1 LLGCRKFNRLSEL
14 EGVPEYTT
22 NLERILSIGQL
33 YPYTKRRSMSLPTI
47 NQIVEGPNPLGF
59 SGTGPY
65 EPSIA
70 SSASSS
76 QASIFSEA
84 ASAQSSVASS
94 ISDDFR
100 SSQEDVRDHYCAP
113 AQQPQNYSKVAAH
126 LSQASQ
132 QQLSYADVTSVPSQ
146 QRQHPRR
153 CSSAKYQRPPPL
165 VRQADRKV
173 NFVDNLVGK
182 QQSP

>member
-1 LLGCRKFNRLSEL
+1 
-14 EGVPEYTT
+14 
-22 NLERILSIGQL
+22 
-33 YPYTKRRSMSLPTI
+33 MSLSTVS
-47 NQIVEGPNPLGF
+47 QIIEGSDPLP
-59 SGTGPY
+59 SQRTGPY

-76 QASIFSEA
+76 QTSIFSDA
-84 ASAQSSVASS
+84 VSAQSSVASS
-94 ISDDFR
+94 VSDDFR
-100 SSQEDVRDHYCAP
+100 SGQEDARDRYCAP
-113 AQQPQNYSKVAAH
+113 AQLQHKYIANAQ
-126 LSQASQ
+126 LSQACQQQ

-153 CSSAKYQRPPPL
+153 SSLAKHQRPPPL

-182 QQSP
+182 F

>member
-1 LLGCRKFNRLSEL
+1 
-14 EGVPEYTT
+14 
-22 NLERILSIGQL
+22 
-33 YPYTKRRSMSLPTI
+33 MSLPTVS
-47 NQIVEGPNPLGF
+47 QIIEGSKPMGF
-59 SGTGPY
+59 QGTGPY

-76 QASIFSEA
+76 QTSIFSDA

-100 SSQEDVRDHYCAP
+100 ISQEDARDRYCAP
-113 AQQPQNYSKVAAH
+113 AQLQQKHIADTQ

-153 CSSAKYQRPPPL
+153 SSLAKHQRPPPL

-173 NFVDNLVGK
+173 NFVDNLVGE
-182 QQSP
+182 SNLRITF

>member
-1 LLGCRKFNRLSEL
+1 
-14 EGVPEYTT
+14 
-22 NLERILSIGQL
+22 
-33 YPYTKRRSMSLPTI
+33 MSLPTVS
-47 NQIVEGPNPLGF
+47 QIIEGSNPLGF
-59 SGTGPY
+59 QRTGPY

-76 QASIFSEA
+76 QTSIFSDA

-94 ISDDFR
+94 VASSVSDDFR
-100 SSQEDVRDHYCAP
+100 NSQEDARDRYCAP
-113 AQQPQNYSKVAAH
+113 AQLQHKHIADVQ
-126 LSQASQ
+126 LSHTSQ
-132 QQLSYADVTSVPSQ
+132 HQLSYADVTSVPSQ

-153 CSSAKYQRPPPL
+153 SSLAKNQRPPPL

-182 QQSP
+182 SKS

>member
-1 LLGCRKFNRLSEL
+1 
-14 EGVPEYTT
+14 
-22 NLERILSIGQL
+22 
-33 YPYTKRRSMSLPTI
+33 MSLPTANLI
-47 NQIVEGPNPLGF
+47 TEGPIPLDAQR
-59 SGTGPY
+59 TGPY

-76 QASIFSEA
+76 QTSIFSDA
-84 ASAQSSVASS
+84 ASAQSSIASS

-100 SSQEDVRDHYCAP
+100 SSQEDARDRYSAS
-113 AQQPQNYSKVAAH
+113 AQLQHKHVADSHMA
-126 LSQASQ
+126 QACQ

-153 CSSAKYQRPPPL
+153 SSLAKDQKPPPL
-165 VRQADRKV
+165 VRQADRKI

-182 QQSP
+182 RIPIHHNPNVESKLRKSSS

>member
-1 LLGCRKFNRLSEL
+1 
-14 EGVPEYTT
+14 
-22 NLERILSIGQL
+22 
-33 YPYTKRRSMSLPTI
+33 MSLPTVS
-47 NQIVEGPNPLGF
+47 QIIEGSNPLGF
-59 SGTGPY
+59 QRTGPY

-76 QASIFSEA
+76 QTSIFSDA

-94 ISDDFR
+94 VSDDFR
-100 SSQEDVRDHYCAP
+100 NSQEDARDRYCAP
-113 AQQPQNYSKVAAH
+113 AQLQHKHIADVQ
-126 LSQASQ
+126 LSHASQ
-132 QQLSYADVTSVPSQ
+132 HQLSYADVTSVPSQ

-153 CSSAKYQRPPPL
+153 SSLAKNQRPPPL

-182 QQSP
+182 FEF

>member
-1 LLGCRKFNRLSEL
+1 
-14 EGVPEYTT
+14 
-22 NLERILSIGQL
+22 
-33 YPYTKRRSMSLPTI
+33 MSLPTV
-47 NQIVEGPNPLGF
+47 NQIVEGPAPLGF

-76 QASIFSEA
+76 QTSIFSDA
-84 ASAQSSVASS
+84 GSAQSSIASS

-100 SSQEDVRDHYCAP
+100 SSQEDVRDRYCAP
-113 AQQPQNYSKVAAH
+113 AQQPQKYNKVAAH
-126 LSQASQ
+126 LSQACQ

-182 QQSP
+182 QQSLLTHLVKDSS

>member
-1 LLGCRKFNRLSEL
+1 
-14 EGVPEYTT
+14 
-22 NLERILSIGQL
+22 
-33 YPYTKRRSMSLPTI
+33 MSLPTVS
-47 NQIVEGPNPLGF
+47 QIIEGSIPLGLQR
-59 SGTGPY
+59 TGPY

-76 QASIFSEA
+76 QTSVFSDA

-100 SSQEDVRDHYCAP
+100 STQEDARDSYCAT
-113 AQQPQNYSKVAAH
+113 AQLQHKHIVDTQMSHAVR
-126 LSQASQ
+126 

-153 CSSAKYQRPPPL
+153 SSLAKHQRPPPL

-182 QQSP
+182 SKP

>member
-1 LLGCRKFNRLSEL
+1 
-14 EGVPEYTT
+14 
-22 NLERILSIGQL
+22 
-33 YPYTKRRSMSLPTI
+33 MSLPTI
-47 NQIVEGPNPLGF
+47 NQLVQGPNPLGF

-76 QASIFSEA
+76 QTSIFSDA

-100 SSQEDVRDHYCAP
+100 SSQEDVRDRYCAP
-113 AQQPQNYSKVAAH
+113 AQQPQKYSNVAAH
-126 LSQASQ
+126 LSQACQ
-132 QQLSYADVTSVPSQ
+132 KPLSYADVTSVPSQ

-153 CSSAKYQRPPPL
+153 SSSAKTHRPPPL

>member
-1 LLGCRKFNRLSEL
+1 MTLPIVGQII
-14 EGVPEYTT
+14 EG
-22 NLERILSIGQL
+22 SIPMALQ
-33 YPYTKRRSMSLPTI
+33 R
-47 NQIVEGPNPLGF
+47 
-59 SGTGPY
+59 TGPY

-76 QASIFSEA
+76 QTSIFSDA

-100 SSQEDVRDHYCAP
+100 STQEDARDSYCAT
-113 AQQPQNYSKVAAH
+113 AQLQQKHIVGTQ
-126 LSQASQ
+126 LSQ
-132 QQLSYADVTSVPSQ
+132 QLTYADVTSVPSQ

-153 CSSAKYQRPPPL
+153 SSLAKHQRPPPL

-173 NFVDNLVGK
+173 NFVDNLVGMFELYT
-182 QQSP
+182 SF

>member
-1 LLGCRKFNRLSEL
+1 MTLPVVNQTVG
-14 EGVPEYTT
+14 
-22 NLERILSIGQL
+22 SI
-33 YPYTKRRSMSLPTI
+33 PM
-47 NQIVEGPNPLGF
+47 GF
-59 SGTGPY
+59 QGTGPY

-84 ASAQSSVASS
+84 ESTQSSVASS

-100 SSQEDVRDHYCAP
+100 SQEDARERSCAQ
-113 AQQPQNYSKVAAH
+113 AQLQQKHIIDAQ
-126 LSQASQ
+126 LSQARQ

-153 CSSAKYQRPPPL
+153 CSLAKNQRPPPL

-182 QQSP
+182 FMS